1 MLLEFPANIY
11 QLKSFWLVMSL
22 VIGLLIGCFL
32 NILFSPIWF
41 ALGMFIAFCIAMPGL
56 IRPRIATIPYRAF
69 NILVRIFIRYAN
81 EWILLVCF
89 FVVYTAGGKKGSFKK
104 LDRPHE
110 SESLWI
116 PRYQDSSGIYGTN
129 NVVVITESTHS
140 SWFFTFV
147 RWAIKS
153 GNWWMFCLLPYM
165 ILIAVFKK
173 EKLQTTISE
182 NIYTLY

>member
-1 MLLEFPANIY
+1 MLLPFPANIF
-11 QLKSFWLVMSL
+11 QLKSFWFVISL
-22 VIGLLIGCFL
+22 IIGLLLGYFF

-41 ALGMFIAFCIAMPGL
+41 ASSIFITFGIAMPGL

-69 NILVRIFIRYAN
+69 NKSVRILTHCVN
-81 EWILLVCF
+81 EWILIVCF
-89 FVVYTAGGKKGSFKK
+89 FVVYIAGGKKGSFKK
-104 LDRPHE
+104 LDRPRE

-116 PRYQDSSGIYGTN
+116 PRYQDSSGIHDTD
-129 NVVVITESTHS
+129 NVVVMTKPTHR

-153 GNWWMFCLLPYM
+153 GSWWMFCLLPHM
-165 ILIAVFKK
+165 ILIAAFKK